1 MSKKNVNTET
11 PSVESLNR
19 KIIDLQKSNSN
30 LSKKVTKL
38 EEMYDNKNENES
50 EVKENK
56 TDIRA
61 VMLFLS
67 LLGLV
72 ATAIYLMNKG

>member
-1 MSKKNVNTET
+1 MSKNNTNTESPT
-11 PSVESLNR
+11 VESLSK
-19 KIIDLQKSNSN
+19 KITELQKNNSN
-30 LSKKVTKL
+30 LAKKVTKL
-38 EEMYDNKNENES
+38 EESYENKSETES
-50 EVKENK
+50 EENKGK

-67 LLGLV
+67 LLGLL